1 MKILRTIVFAA
12 LTAVVAFTACSK
24 RISPVDS
31 IERLDTITATIS
43 ETQTKVTGRDSTEIT
58 PLWEV
63 GDIVYGYYGS
73 DASQTVKYSVSAVA
87 NPATSATLTWAG
99 EGQAPVASAVE
110 GKTFHVIYDGTNPSP
125 VPASVPYQVD
135 FSTQDGTLDGALNK
149 AVMAASGTV
158 SNKSLTLNFSN
169 LMSVIKIQKP
179 SDKTITGISACAG
192 ISGNATVSF
201 NGNNAAL
208 TKGGESKITIGGRYT
223 GDYTYAVVPSG
234 TIIGMTFWA
243 LDTQNLTWAADVYST
258 TESPSGRYEKAVA
271 PSKFYT
277 FGNPSFERRAYN
289 TLRGLF
295 HFTDETSYSGRI
307 NFAKGN
313 LQKNTSTDN
322 KWRLA
327 EHQYDPAPDGW
338 TDRLNWDSYKTS
350 SIQVEGCNADL
361 ITPSEPM
368 MRQII
373 NRECGKGF
381 ATVNEIKGVVLLP
394 DDWSKTKDPGKN
406 TGNSQYKPAFD
417 WTATNFSAN
426 VYSAADW
433 PYMEAAGCV
442 FLPAAEEYC
451 FYWTSTETDN
461 NNAYYVCIGPNT
473 CEFYPAPKASSC
485 SVRLVYSYLV
495 SQQ

>member
-12 LTAVVAFTACSK
+12 LTAVVAFAACSK

-58 PLWEV
+58 PLWEK

-87 NPATSATLTWAG
+87 DPATSATLTWAG
-99 EGQAPVASAVE
+99 EGQAPAANAVE

-179 SDKTITGISACAG
+179 SGKTITGISACAG

-208 TKGGESKITIGGRYT
+208 AKGGESKITIGGGYT

-243 LDTQNLTWAADVYST
+243 LDTQNLTYAADVYST

-277 FGNPSFERRAYN
+277 FENPSFEHRAYN

-295 HFTDETSYSGRI
+295 HFTDETFYSGRI

-338 TDRLNWDSYKTS
+338 TDQLNWDSYKTS

-381 ATVNEIKGVVLLP
+381 ATVNGIKGVVLLP
-394 DDWSKTKDPGKN
+394 DDWIDPGKN
-406 TGNSQYKPAFD
+406 TGNSQPAFD
-417 WTATNFSAN
+417 CTATNFSAN
-426 VYSAADW
+426 VYSAEDW

-442 FLPAAEEYC
+442 FLPAAWEEYC
-451 FYWTSTETDN
+451 SYWTSTEATN
-461 NNAYYVCIGPNT
+461 NDAYYVRIGPNT
-473 CEFYPAPKASSC
+473 CEFYPVPKTSSC